1 MVKKQAAQTANPKTE
16 FQRINYLSELWR
28 DFKKNKGAVIG
39 LIVLCIIVFFAI
51 LSEFMFDYET
61 QVIAI
66 NVSEMLQWPSSRHL
80 FGTDNFGRD
89 ILIRLLYG
97 ARYSL
102 SIGVCS
108 VAVSLLIGSSLGVI
122 AGYFGGLVE
131 TAIMR
136 VMDVFS
142 PIPSMLLAVC
152 LTTAFG
158 RGIVVLMVAIGVV
171 GIPAFAQIARASVMT
186 IRDQEYIEAARA
198 CGSREIQII
207 LFHIIPNALAPIMVQ
222 ATLRIASAIGTASAL
237 TFLGL
242 GVPTPMPEW
251 GGMLSDGRNFIRD
264 YSYMTLFPGLAIM
277 ITVLSINM
285 IGDGLRDAMDPRLK
299 R

>member
-1 MVKKQAAQTANPKTE
+1 MANNQTTQMAEPLDDFK
-16 FQRINYLSELWR
+16 RLSYASELWR

-39 LIVLCIIVFFAI
+39 LVILCLVIFLAI
-51 LSEFMFDYET
+51 LSEFIFDYES
-61 QVIAI
+61 QVVAT
-66 NVSEMLQWPSSRHL
+66 NVPEMLQWPSLKHL

-89 ILIRLLYG
+89 ILVRLLYG

-102 SIGVCS
+102 IIGVCS
-108 VAVSLLIGSSLGVI
+108 VAVSLVIGSTLGVI
-122 AGYFGGLVE
+122 AGYFGGFLE
-131 TAIMR
+131 NAIMR

-152 LTTAFG
+152 LTSAFG
-158 RGIVVLMVAIGVV
+158 QGLGVLMLAIGVV
-171 GIPAFAQIARASVMT
+171 GVPSFAQIARASVMT

-198 CGSREIQII
+198 SGAREYQII
-207 LFHIIPNALAPIMVQ
+207 ISHIVPNALAPIMVQ
-222 ATLRIASAIGTASAL
+222 ATLRIASAIVTASAL

-264 YSYMTLFPGLAIM
+264 YSYMTFFPGLAIM
-277 ITVLSINM
+277 ITVLAINM

>member
-1 MVKKQAAQTANPKTE
+1 ILAE
-16 FQRINYLSELWR
+16 FI
-28 DFKKNKGAVIG
+28 
-39 LIVLCIIVFFAI
+39 
-51 LSEFMFDYET
+51 FDYET
-61 QVIAI
+61 QVIAT
-66 NVSEMLQWPSSRHL
+66 NVPEMLQWPSLRHP
-80 FGTDNFGRD
+80 FGTDNYGRD
-89 ILIRLLYG
+89 ILTRLLYG
-97 ARYSL
+97 GRYSL
-102 SIGVCS
+102 TIGVCS

-122 AGYFGGLVE
+122 AGYFGGLIE
-131 TAIMR
+131 NIIMR

-152 LTTAFG
+152 LTSAFG
-158 RGIVVLMVAIGVV
+158 QSLVVLMVAIGVV
-171 GIPAFAQIARASVMT
+171 GVPSFAQIARASVMT

-198 CGSREIQII
+198 SGAREHQII
-207 LFHIIPNALAPIMVQ
+207 ISHIVPNALAPIMVQ

-251 GGMLSDGRNFIRD
+251 GGMLSEGRNFIRD
-264 YSYMTLFPGLAIM
+264 YSYMTFLPGLAIM

>member
-1 MVKKQAAQTANPKTE
+1 MEKHNTTQIAQPLSE
-16 FQRINYLSELWR
+16 FKRLSYASELWR

-39 LIVLCIIVFFAI
+39 LIVLGLIIFLTI
-51 LSEFMFDYET
+51 LAEFIFDYET
-61 QVIAI
+61 QVIAT
-66 NVSEMLQWPSSRHL
+66 NVPEMLQWPSLRHP
-80 FGTDNFGRD
+80 FGTDNYGRD
-89 ILIRLLYG
+89 ILTRLLYG
-97 ARYSL
+97 GRYSL
-102 SIGVCS
+102 TIGVCS

-122 AGYFGGLVE
+122 AGYFGGLIE
-131 TAIMR
+131 NIIMR

-152 LTTAFG
+152 LTSAFG
-158 RGIVVLMVAIGVV
+158 QSLVVLMVAIGVV
-171 GIPAFAQIARASVMT
+171 GVPSFAQIARASVMT

-198 CGSREIQII
+198 SGAREHQII
-207 LFHIIPNALAPIMVQ
+207 ISHIVPNALAPIMVQ

-251 GGMLSDGRNFIRD
+251 GGMLSEGRNFIRD
-264 YSYMTLFPGLAIM
+264 YSYMTFLPGLAIM